1 VKARKGLKKLRQ
13 LGRPRKEGVARYD
26 NGRIV
31 RGQDRERP
39 EDATRTV
46 REARQRHL
54 GVKARDADD
63 PKHGDALMALLK
75 AGNGEGISQKQYDA
89 LDNIAKIYARRCNI
103 AKGLNPHTASP
114 AALMLDIAP
123 HRDLAHPDAEPGGN
137 RPSPE
142 DIEAMEAANERDW
155 SAAYLAVIRHGF
167 QHGQPSPYS
176 VMHSVAFMNNRL
188 DPRDEIGLGNLRIA
202 ANILIH
208 LWRM

>member
-39 EDATRTV
+39 EDVTRTV

-54 GVKARDADD
+54 GVKARDADH
-63 PKHGDALMALLK
+63 PQHGDALMALLK
-75 AGNGEGISQKQYDA
+75 AGNGEGISQQQHDA
-89 LDNIAKIYARRCNI
+89 LDRWAKLFMAHCRIAQ
-103 AKGLNPHTASP
+103 GMSPFTASP
-114 AALMLDIAP
+114 AGLMLGIAP
-123 HRDLAHPDAEPGGN
+123 HRDLAHPDAEPTGN
-137 RPSPE
+137 RPTHMSLE
-142 DIEAMEAANERDW
+142 DMEAATERQW
-155 SAAYLAVIRHGF
+155 SESYLALIRHGF
-167 QHGQPSPYS
+167 EHGKPSPYS
-176 VMHSVAFMNNRL
+176 VLHSVAGMNVRL
-188 DPRDEIGLGNLRIA
+188 DSKDERALGNLRIA